1 MQGETGYLYVALI
14 VIVLMGAV
22 IVSQQAT
29 MNQPVPDNLPVCEF
43 SMVANF
49 GGGGAHPGYWVE
61 LDNNLEKRECIIRTD
76 LGRTVPVKDPA

>member
-1 MQGETGYLYVALI
+1 MKETNGLIYAALI

-22 IVSQQAT
+22 IVNQQAM

-61 LDNNLEKRECIIRTD
+61 LDNNLEKKECIIRTD
-76 LGRTVPVKDPA
+76 LGRTVPIQDPR